1 LARPPEERTPEER
14 AAAAAERAARRAERG
29 GDGPSSAPPPETFAG
44 HATPPPTPVPVARG
58 ARAASQRPAAEPEPA
73 PLEDEP
79 FADEALPPPEPE
91 RVVPPAP
98 PRRVSAM
105 ASRAPRRPRRPPP
118 TRRRPP
124 APRRRARRG
133 SHARRRIGAL
143 LAIALLAA
151 ALWALNATFQPVRGE
166 GSGAVQ
172 VKVPEGAD
180 AGEIGT
186 LLAERGVVDSGRFF
200 ELNATVTGRR
210 GKLRPGDYTLLRGMS
225 NGDAIDALVKGP
237 KAKVVK
243 TVNVTVPEGLSIR
256 EAAGQV
262 DKGPLKGSYLKAAR
276 AQRTVRKVRALGA
289 PRGTKTAEGFLFPAT
304 YTLLAGAPAR
314 NLVDRQLASFK
325 ENMAKVDMTYAKK
338 KNLTRYDV
346 LIIASMVERE
356 AQLDRE
362 RPLVAAVIYNR
373 LKDGMTLGID
383 ATIRYYENNWQRPLR
398 VSELERDSPY
408 NTRLNRG
415 LPPTP
420 IGNPGLASIK
430 AAANPAREDYLFYVR
445 KPGDSG
451 EHAFSSTDAQFQRD
465 VAKYQASREP

>member
-1 LARPPEERTPEER
+1 LARPTEERTPEER
-14 AAAAAERAARRAERG
+14 AAAAAERAARRAFRG
-29 GDGPSSAPPPETFAG
+29 GDGPSSVPPAETFAG
-44 HATPPPTPVPVARG
+44 HATPPPPDWVAD
-58 ARAASQRPAAEPEPA
+58 PEPEPEPE
-73 PLEDEP
+73 PLEAEP
-79 FADEALPPPEPE
+79 FAHDALDEPEP
-91 RVVPPAP
+91 RPAPPAPPAP

-105 ASRAPRRPRRPPP
+105 AARTPRRPRRPPP
-118 TRRRPP
+118 PRRRPP
-124 APRRRARRG
+124 ARRAPRG
-133 SHARRRIGAL
+133 GHARRRLGAL
-143 LAIALLAA
+143 LAIALLAV
-151 ALWALNATFQPVRGE
+151 ALWALNATFQPFHGD

-180 AGEIGT
+180 AGRIGT
-186 LLAERGVVDSGRFF
+186 LLAENGVVDSARFF
-200 ELNATVTGRR
+200 EVNATVTGRR
-210 GKLRPGDYTLLRGMS
+210 GKLRPGDYTLLKGMS
-225 NGDAIDALVKGP
+225 NGAALDALVKGP
-237 KAKVVK
+237 KAKVIK
-243 TVNVTVPEGLSIR
+243 TVDVTVPEGLSIR

-276 AQRTVRKVRALGA
+276 SARTLRKVRDLGA

-325 ENMAKVDMTYAKK
+325 ENLGKVDMAYAKK

-356 AQLDRE
+356 AQLGRE

-373 LKDGMTLGID
+373 LEDGMTLGID
-383 ATIRYYENNWQRPLR
+383 ATIRYYENNWARPLR